1 MVRVILQKPY
11 YHQLKIE
18 HIPVDNDC
26 ITDKWEYG
34 PLVHGHMYSNPV
46 SHSFTSEISVTKPLT
61 TWIV

>member
-1 MVRVILQKPY
+1 MVRVILEKPD

-26 ITDKWEYG
+26 IIDKWEFG
-34 PLVHGHMYSNPV
+34 PLLHGHDHLYTT
-46 SHSFTSEISVTKPLT
+46 HSFTSEISVTKPLT